1 MNNKTNRFFRSLGCL
16 IILLLIPLTTRSES
30 LNKTIAGLETY
41 LNNTKDFSGSFIQE
55 TVLKSFDEKQ
65 KAEGIVF
72 FMKPGKMKWE
82 YLKPELQTIVLND
95 KQVWIYEPEEN
106 QVIKTK
112 TDALGTSVIYDLFL
126 SEKVKINT
134 LFKTSFIKEKEIS
147 QKSVLLLNLFPKN
160 AEINIKKIILS
171 LDKTNYQIKSFV
183 IHDKL
188 DNITTV
194 KFFNILRN
202 QDLKPAI
209 FDFKIPEGTEIIT
222 P

>member
-1 MNNKTNRFFRSLGCL
+1 MNNKTNHFVRSLGCL
-16 IILLLIPLTTRSES
+16 IFLLLIPLTTRSEP
-30 LNKTIAGLETY
+30 LNKTIDGLETY
-41 LNNTKDFSGSFIQE
+41 LNNTRDFSGSFLQE

-65 KAEGIVF
+65 KAEGKVF

-82 YLKPELQTIVLND
+82 YLKPELQTIVVNNT
-95 KQVWIYEPEEN
+95 QVWIYEPEEN

-112 TDALGTSVIYDLFL
+112 TDTLGTSAIYDLFL
-126 SEKVKINT
+126 SDKVKINK
-134 LFKTSFIKEKEIS
+134 LFKTSFVKENKIS

-160 AEINIKKIILS
+160 TEINIKKITLS

-188 DNITTV
+188 DNITTI

-202 QDLKPAI
+202 KGLKPAI
-209 FDFKIPEGTEIIT
+209 FDFKIPEGAELIT